1 MQLGAKEEEGAVRK
15 GVRERVREGGR
26 EGKSMLLLEVGGNE

>member
-26 EGKSMLLLEVGGNE
+26 EGGEEYVVVGSGRK